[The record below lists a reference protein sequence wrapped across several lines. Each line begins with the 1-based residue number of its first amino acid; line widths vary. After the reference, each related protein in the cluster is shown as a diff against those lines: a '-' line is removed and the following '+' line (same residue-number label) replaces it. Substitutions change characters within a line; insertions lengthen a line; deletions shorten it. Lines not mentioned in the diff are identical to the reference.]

1 MSESSDNSNKRSIG
15 MWFRSLR
22 RTSRVILIVAVIASV
37 ALVAYAASVL
47 FNTAHQSTNLSK
59 ERYITVQLS
68 GAEATG
74 TIKHGDPVAL
84 SPVLTNN
91 GSVNATAIIR
101 VSMPTVNGSPAH
113 EYTLGS
119 GWTEIESD
127 PTAGEYV
134 YGYGTSDE
142 LSIVAPG
149 GSTDPLVENGF
160 TMRSDITGAE
170 FNGMSDVDI
179 NMTGYMID
187 ASEDSEAGTDPG
199 TVWGMLGK

>member
-1 MSESSDNSNKRSIG
+1 M
-15 MWFRSLR
+15 
-22 RTSRVILIVAVIASV
+22 ILIVAVIASV

-47 FNTAHQSTNLSK
+47 FGTAHQSTNLSK
-59 ERYITVQLS
+59 DRYITVQLS
-68 GAEATG
+68 GAEAEG
-74 TIKHGDPVAL
+74 TIKPSDTVSL

-91 GSVNATAIIR
+91 GDVDATAIIS
-101 VSMPTVNGSPAH
+101 VVVPVVNGSPAY
-113 EYTLGS
+113 EYSVNSAWTL
-119 GWTEIESD
+119 IEAD
-127 PTAGEYV
+127 ETAGEYV

-199 TVWGMLGK
+199 TVWGMLGQ